1 MVNQP
6 GEGGD
11 KARRRQ
17 RFQRPLPQTD
27 TGIDLR
33 FLRQLVIQLR
43 LVGMMQDV
51 HHVGSADARRVVNP
65 GVGITAFFKLSHP
78 LLGHLQ
84 HLFLRT
90 EVDRAGRTGFHAGRF
105 LADADPIHAQGA
117 FIDPVILFIE
127 ARDVKRTPRNA
138 VAAADAVFLLE
149 IDDAVG
155 VLNNRPG
162 GWAGLQ
168 AARLCA
174 VHTAI
179 LADKPL
185 QFAVLFGLA
194 KTHYRPG
201 FGAEIRRVVVHP
213 DAVPHVIADV
223 IPLGT
228 GHLAGFTAHAGGDID
243 KLGDFR
249 FIVPRA
255 RRGGDRVGRGAF
267 NNVLGFHRH

>member
-1 MVNQP
+1 M
-6 GEGGD
+6 
-11 KARRRQ
+11 
-17 RFQRPLPQTD
+17 
-27 TGIDLR
+27 
-33 FLRQLVIQLR
+33 
-43 LVGMMQDV
+43 
-51 HHVGSADARRVVNP
+51 
-65 GVGITAFFKLSHP
+65 
-78 LLGHLQ
+78 
-84 HLFLRT
+84 
-90 EVDRAGRTGFHAGRF
+90 DRAGRTGFHARRF
-105 LADADPIHAQGA
+105 LTDADPVHAQGA

-127 ARDVKRTPRNA
+127 TRYVKGTASNA

-168 AARLCA
+168 TTRLCA

-185 QFAVLFGLA
+185 QLAVLFGLA
-194 KTHYRPG
+194 KAHYRPG
-201 FGAEIRRVVVHP
+201 FGAKIRRVIVHP

-223 IPLGT
+223 IPFGA

-249 FIVPRA
+249 FMVPRA

-267 NNVLGFHRH
+267 NNVLCFHRH

>member
-1 MVNQP
+1 M
-6 GEGGD
+6 G
-11 KARRRQ
+11 AAYA
-17 RFQRPLPQTD
+17 L
-27 TGIDLR
+27 
-33 FLRQLVIQLR
+33 
-43 LVGMMQDV
+43 
-51 HHVGSADARRVVNP
+51 RVVDP

-78 LLGHLQ
+78 LLRHLQ
-84 HLFLRT
+84 HLFFRA

-105 LADADPIHAQGA
+105 LTDADPVHAQGA

-127 ARDVKRTPRNA
+127 ARNIKRTPGNA

-162 GWAGLQ
+162 GRAGFQ
-168 AARLCA
+168 AARLFA

-194 KTHYRPG
+194 KAHYRPG
-201 FGAEIRRVVVHP
+201 FGAEIRRIVVHA
-213 DAVPHVIADV
+213 DAVPHCIANV

-228 GHLAGFTAHAGGDID
+228 GHLAGFTAHAGRDID

-249 FIVPRA
+249 LIVPRA
-255 RRGGDRVGRGAF
+255 WRGSYRVGRGAF
-267 NNVLGFHRH
+267 NNVLCFHRH